1 MQADDAQRL
10 ERTRAEQAA
19 DAGRAFHRA
28 AAVAHSLAPSHVNE
42 AALLASERAEAQRH
56 ALRRP
61 QDVREPLFGSANG
74 ALPTGSQTASPAIP
88 RPEID
93 GQVGRMNA
101 VLGDIGYV
109 LGRG

>member
-1 MQADDAQRL
+1 M
-10 ERTRAEQAA
+10 
-19 DAGRAFHRA
+19 
-28 AAVAHSLAPSHVNE
+28 
-42 AALLASERAEAQRH
+42 LASERAEAQRH

-109 LGRG
+109 LGRAGAEVSAELTPSEPPHTPHPTPAISIAAATNGQG